1 MSQVPTKSARVKK
14 TLEPAWE
21 VAYLFPPQGKWTE
34 NDYLALD
41 TNRLIELSQGRLEV
55 LPMPTTSHQLLVA
68 FLYGHLLAFVTSRS
82 LGTVLFAGIRVRLGL
97 DLFREPDI
105 VLMLKE
111 HAKRIREDYWEGADL
126 AMEVV
131 SGGKE
136 DRRRDLVIKRQEYA
150 KSGIPEYWIVDPKHE
165 RITVL
170 RLDGDQ
176 YAVHGDF
183 GKGTV
188 ATSIL
193 LAGFTV
199 DVTAAFAS
207 QLGRAG
213 KKRSSAK
220 GFRRGNGR

>member
-1 MSQVPTKSARVKK
+1 MSQVPTKSARVKE

-21 VAYLFPPQGKWTE
+21 VAYLFPPQGQWTHD
-34 NDYLALD
+34 DYLALD
-41 TNRLIELSQGRLEV
+41 TNRLIELSEGRLEV
-55 LPMPTTSHQLLVA
+55 LPMPTPAHQRLLLYLYGLLLSFTTDKDLGEVLVA
-68 FLYGHLLAFVTSRS
+68 GLP
-82 LGTVLFAGIRVRLGL
+82 VRLGPGKY
-97 DLFREPDI
+97 REPD
-105 VLMLKE
+105 VVFMLKE
-111 HAKRIREDYWEGADL
+111 HAKRIGAKYWKGADL

-136 DRRRDLVIKRQEYA
+136 DRHRDLVIKRQEYA
-150 KSGIPEYWIVDPKHE
+150 KGGIPEYWIVDPKHE

-176 YAVHGDF
+176 YAVHGEF

-188 ATSIL
+188 ATSAL

-213 KKRSSAK
+213 KKKSSAK
-220 GFRRGNGR
+220 DSRRGKGR